1 MSQNPA
7 QPPER
12 AGWLSQLA
20 QWLPDRDLWRGHEA
34 IEALRIADIKSR
46 WREACKHSGLAPL
59 AFTPSGQHMFFPR
72 IGQVT
77 LGPPTTFTVLPHRG
91 QLLSDFEAASDRIAA
106 AMGVAKVGI
115 RPLAD
120 WAPDWIVI
128 ELVDGLAEPP
138 PGVVKLS
145 PRPPTGPAPD
155 GMTA

>member
-1 MSQNPA
+1 MSQSPA

-20 QWLPDRDLWRGHEA
+20 QWLSDRDLRRDHEA
-34 IEALRIADIKSR
+34 IEALRIADIKSH

-59 AFTPSGQHMFFPR
+59 AFTPSGQHRFFPR
-72 IGQVT
+72 IGQVK

-91 QLLSDFEAASDRIAA
+91 QLLSDFEAARERIAA

-115 RPLAD
+115 RPLA
-120 WAPDWIVI
+120 ADWIVI

-138 PGVVKLS
+138 PGVVKLP